1 MPGGASEGCPS
12 GLAMRLFLSLP
23 VLVVV
28 LSIVLEGPAPAQ
40 GAPEVSNP
48 FDGLEELGK
57 TLEDNTREFINRI
70 TQSELPAKMWDWFSE
85 TFRKV
90 KEKLKIDS

>member
-1 MPGGASEGCPS
+1 
-12 GLAMRLFLSLP
+12 MRLFLSLP

-70 TQSELPAKMWDWFSE
+70 TQSELPAKMWLEPFPGHGRQH
-85 TFRKV
+85 TV
-90 KEKLKIDS
+90 TKEKKKMVLLRYGGSHL

>member
-1 MPGGASEGCPS
+1 
-12 GLAMRLFLSLP
+12 MRLFLSLP

-28 LSIVLEGPAPAQ
+28 LSMVLEGPAPAQ

-70 TQSELPAKMWDWFSE
+70 TQSELPAKMWLEPFPG
-85 TFRKV
+85 TIRKG
-90 KEKLKIDS
+90 KEKLKIDSIEDLR